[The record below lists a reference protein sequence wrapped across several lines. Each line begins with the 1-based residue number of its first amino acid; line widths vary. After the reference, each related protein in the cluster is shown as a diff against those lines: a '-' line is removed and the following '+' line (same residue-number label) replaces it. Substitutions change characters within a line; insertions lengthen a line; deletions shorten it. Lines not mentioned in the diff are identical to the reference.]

1 MQRAMQGNEYIG
13 IVMIKPPLSPPNAS
27 DASAQPR
34 WQPTHTQLDT
44 PEKMAIAFK
53 QLLTQHY
60 ALVDAHAATA
70 QALTEAQAKLAT
82 PPPNPPRGLGPADT
96 VLLGIPVAPVDTQQL
111 ATGATLKYDKVNGRF
126 AFS

>member
-1 MQRAMQGNEYIG
+1 
-13 IVMIKPPLSPPNAS
+13 MIKPPLSPPNPA

-34 WQPTHTQLDT
+34 WQPTPTQLDT
-44 PEKMAIAFK
+44 PEKMATAFK

-70 QALTEAQAKLAT
+70 QALSEAQAKLSA
-82 PPPNPPRGLGPADT
+82 PAPNPPVGLGPADT
-96 VLLGIPVAPVDTQQL
+96 VLLGVPVAPIDTQQL
-111 ATGATLKYDKVNGRF
+111 ANGASLKYDKANGRF